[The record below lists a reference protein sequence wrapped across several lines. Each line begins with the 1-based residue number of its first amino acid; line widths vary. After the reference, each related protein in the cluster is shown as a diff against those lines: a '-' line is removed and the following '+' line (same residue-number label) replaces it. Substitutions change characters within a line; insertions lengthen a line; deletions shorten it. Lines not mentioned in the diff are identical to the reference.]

1 MHVSPPIFENRMQ
14 KVLII
19 AIVVVKDKK
28 KTFFYYTAHTVIF
41 SNGQ

>member
-14 KVLII
+14 KVHII